1 MQGWTVGKAWGLQ
14 LEEKPGLEVW
24 DEHRVSGNTV
34 PIINVTIF
42 YVPEDLE
49 LGQFAFQL
57 QAYDLDNDPLT
68 YQIGG
73 TDAFYFSVDSKSGRV
88 TLRNSLDREVRA
100 EDGVRCPCLSES
112 LGVWGWKAEPVGHSL
127 EGKLSS
133 QRLGLTI
140 QGLSFTVVLTKSC
153 LMSPQLQARLTI
165 TARVSDGV
173 NNEVS
178 RKITIIVEDRNDN
191 APVFQYLP
199 YNAIV
204 AENTSV
210 HSIIYTVFANDS
222 DTGNASKVSYSIK
235 EVIPDNVNNLQL
247 FYILTNGNVMLNGS
261 LDYAKNAFYQIKI
274 LAQDGGGWLHNN
286 WTIQKSF
293 TYLSLTIKDVPN
305 LDPRFLNEPYSGSV
319 PENCDLG
326 TIVLTVTAMDQDTGV
341 NDKISYII
349 TNASVPFAIN
359 KTTGTIT
366 VSEPLDREQLPSEE
380 VLLEVT
386 AREEHPDIHGQVAQT
401 STLVTVLVTDVN
413 DNKPQFYNCSLSS
426 CNFSASA
433 QNHFTGNIIEHS
445 STRLP
450 VSNLNIV
457 AYDPD
462 KGINSNFEL
471 SLQGPNANAF
481 TVFPTTIVGAGE
493 VQILVQ
499 NSSLVDYEISHVM
512 VVQVIAND
520 TGNPTDCCSTATVT
534 IDLIDSNDHIPEFPQ
549 STYTLSVMENS
560 PDGTVISPNITAYDP
575 DSGVLGQITYQL
587 LPETIHNIFTVN
599 ATTGALLVHNGSLLD
614 RETRSIYYA
623 NLQAK
628 DGGNL
633 VGTTVLE
640 ITVLD
645 ANDMAPVV
653 IGSYFISVEEGQNVS
668 AQIQAIDNDEPDSPN
683 SKLGFMILPGLFS
696 DNFTINGDTGEM
708 HSKEPL
714 DREALEDE
722 RGQMVVTVMVYDH
735 GKPPLNTTVNV
746 TITVGDL
753 NDNIP
758 VFLNQSYEFSV
769 FEDSPGSFVGEVK
782 ATDADQ
788 TEINSRISFR
798 LERGNG
804 SSNFLIR
811 STRLGPGNY
820 SGQLSV
826 DPEMSLDYDTLQ
838 QKFFTLTVLA
848 ENTAA
853 DSTGDK
859 ANVSVIVHILDVND
873 ESPTILP
880 GSLQDVSVA
889 ENGTQQGLIH
899 TLSAFDPDTNH
910 SLVFEELAVACFKG
924 DSSAEDVCWEWF
936 VLAPNGSVLVNSS
949 DIDYEVCD
957 RVLLT
962 LRVEDLYTEKGNRYS
977 QNETLRI
984 IIIDVN
990 DNMPVFEAISET
1002 FVRGPGWG
1010 YSVLSMKA
1018 MGPKAAVGAWNPGAV
1033 WAWGLQQVWLLTS
1046 MTAPS
1051 ICLFLAVVVPEI
1063 SPVELQVATVK
1074 ATDADSGLGGTIT
1087 FSIISVVFVEDNGV
1101 SRPFEN
1107 LFGVS
1112 TTPDKGAYI
1121 GSIRVASNLDES
1133 LKGQYKVTVEAADG
1147 EEPVHRAQTVL
1158 SIFTVDQSY
1167 RVRLQFVTTVEE
1179 VQSNSENIKLAL
1191 TTVTKAAVYVVAIR
1205 SMEDTRDTRVDA
1217 KSVMEAYFVYSNGTA
1232 LDVNDV
1238 SILIQSDP
1246 VGLAEL
1252 VKLGLAV
1259 IGPGE
1264 VTKPTKEAE
1273 LIGIIAGLAAFL
1285 LIFILIMTLVLVLT
1299 TRSYKRKLSA
1309 MKALKVATTFNPA
1322 TAQQGAGIP
1331 GTNQYNAE
1339 GANPMLNQPLDPSHD
1354 LGFHEDSISVTSTNS
1369 LDENTVNAPADDNFE
1384 VEVKMQPTDPTD
1396 KEVLVAALNLKEPT
1410 KTAYL
1415 NTTFTTTDL

>member
-1 MQGWTVGKAWGLQ
+1 MI
-14 LEEKPGLEVW
+14 
-24 DEHRVSGNTV
+24 DEHVYCRRQRSGSVKMSEQRQHPQGHSHRHPGRMAWRSWLLLPFLLPTVSGNTV
-34 PIINVTIF
+34 PIINSSLF

-57 QAYDLDNDPLT
+57 EAYDLDHDPLT
-68 YQIGG
+68 YQIEG

-88 TLRNSLDREVRA
+88 TLRNSLDRE
-100 EDGVRCPCLSES
+100 
-112 LGVWGWKAEPVGHSL
+112 
-127 EGKLSS
+127 
-133 QRLGLTI
+133 
-140 QGLSFTVVLTKSC
+140 
-153 LMSPQLQARLTI
+153 LQARLTI
-165 TARVSDGV
+165 TAKVSDGV
-173 NNEVS
+173 NSEVS
-178 RKITIIVEDRNDN
+178 KKVTVIVEDRNDN
-191 APVFQYLP
+191 VPVFQHLP
-199 YNAIV
+199 YNADIP
-204 AENTSV
+204 ENTTV

-222 DTGNASKVSYSIK
+222 DTGNASKVSYRIQ

-247 FYILTNGNVMLNGS
+247 FYILSNGSLVLNGS
-261 LDYAKNAFYQIKI
+261 LDYAKNTFYQIKI
-274 LAQDGGGWLHNN
+274 LAQDGGGWLHNV
-286 WTIQKSF
+286 WTVQSSS
-293 TYLSLTIKDVPN
+293 TYLSLTITDVPN

-326 TIVLTVTAMDQDTGV
+326 TVVLTVTAMDQDTGV
-341 NDKISYII
+341 NDNISYII
-349 TNASVPFAIN
+349 TNASVPFVIN
-359 KTTGTIT
+359 NTTGAIT
-366 VSEPLDREQLPSEE
+366 VSEPLDREELPSEE
-380 VLLEVT
+380 VLLQVT
-386 AREEHPDIHGQVAQT
+386 AREEHPDIYGKRAQA
-401 STLVTVLVTDVN
+401 STLVTILVTDVN

-433 QNHFTGNIIEHS
+433 QNNFIGSIIEHS

-462 KGINSNFEL
+462 KGINSSFEL
-471 SLQGPNANAF
+471 SLQGLNANAF

-512 VVQVIAND
+512 VVQIIAND

-534 IDLIDSNDHIPEFPQ
+534 IELIDSNDHIPEFPQ
-549 STYTLSVMENS
+549 STYSLSVMENS

-587 LPETIHNIFTVN
+587 LPENIHNVFMVN
-599 ATTGALLVHNGSLLD
+599 ATSGALLVHNGRLLD

-623 NLQAK
+623 NLQAR
-628 DGGNL
+628 DGGGL

-645 ANDMAPVV
+645 ANDMAPIV
-653 IGSYFISVEEGQNVS
+653 IGSYFISAEEGQNVS
-668 AQIQAIDNDEPDSPN
+668 TQIQAIDNDMPDSPN

-696 DNFTINGDTGEM
+696 NNFTINRDTGEM
-708 HSKEPL
+708 HSTEPL

-722 RGQMVVTVMVYDH
+722 HGQMVVTVMVYDH
-735 GKPPLNTTVNV
+735 GEPPLNTTVNV

-769 FEDSPGSFVGEVK
+769 FEESPGSFVGEVN
-782 ATDADQ
+782 ATDADR

-798 LERGNG
+798 LERDSG

-826 DPEMSLDYDTLQ
+826 DPEIFLDYDTLD

-853 DSTGDK
+853 DNARDR
-859 ANVSVIVHILDVND
+859 ANVSVTVHILDVND
-873 ESPTILP
+873 EPPTIQP

-899 TLSAFDPDTNH
+899 TLNAFDPDTNN
-910 SLVFEELAVACFKG
+910 SLLFEELAVACFKG
-924 DSSAEDVCWEWF
+924 DSSAGDVCWDWF
-936 VLAPNGSVLVNSS
+936 LLAPNGSVLVNSS

-984 IIIDVN
+984 TITDVN
-990 DNMPVFEAISET
+990 DNAPVFEAISET
-1002 FVRGPGWG
+1002 F
-1010 YSVLSMKA
+1010 
-1018 MGPKAAVGAWNPGAV
+1018 
-1033 WAWGLQQVWLLTS
+1033 
-1046 MTAPS
+1046 
-1051 ICLFLAVVVPEI
+1051 VVVPEI

-1074 ATDADSGLGGTIT
+1074 ATDADTGLGGTIA
-1087 FSIISVVFVEDNGV
+1087 FSIVSVVLVEDSGS

-1133 LKGQYKVTVEAADG
+1133 LKGQYKVTVEAKDG

-1167 RVRLQFVTTVEE
+1167 RIRLQFLTTVEE

-1205 SMEDTRDTRVDA
+1205 GVEDTRDTDVDA

-1232 LDVNDV
+1232 LDVNDL
-1238 SILIQSDP
+1238 ITLIQSDP

-1264 VTKPTKEAE
+1264 VTKPTKEVE

-1299 TRSYKRKLSA
+1299 TRSYKRKLNA

-1339 GANPMLNQPLDPSHD
+1339 GANPMLNRPLDPSHD
-1354 LGFHEDSISVTSTNS
+1354 LGFHEDSISVTSMNS

-1384 VEVKMQPTDPTD
+1384 VEQVKMQPTDPMD
-1396 KEVLVAALNLKEPT
+1396 KEVLVAALNMKEPT
-1410 KTAYL
+1410 RAAYL

>member
-1 MQGWTVGKAWGLQ
+1 LLFSV
-14 LEEKPGLEVW
+14 
-24 DEHRVSGNTV
+24 VSGNTV
-34 PIINVTIF
+34 PIFNRTIF

-57 QAYDLDNDPLT
+57 EAHDLDNDPLT

-73 TDAFYFSVDSKSGRV
+73 TDAFYFSVGSISGKV
-88 TLRNSLDREVRA
+88 TLRNSLDRE
-100 EDGVRCPCLSES
+100 
-112 LGVWGWKAEPVGHSL
+112 
-127 EGKLSS
+127 
-133 QRLGLTI
+133 
-140 QGLSFTVVLTKSC
+140 
-153 LMSPQLQARLTI
+153 LQARLTI
-165 TARVSDGV
+165 TARVSDGI

-178 RKITIIVEDRNDN
+178 QKMTIIVEDRNDN
-191 APVFQYLP
+191 APVFQHLP
-199 YNAIV
+199 YNAIIP
-204 AENTSV
+204 ENASL
-210 HSIIYTVFANDS
+210 HSIIYAVFANDS
-222 DTGNASKVSYSIK
+222 DTGNASKVSYSIE
-235 EVIPDNVNNLQL
+235 EVTPDNVKNLQL
-247 FYILTNGNVMLNGS
+247 FYILPNGSVVLNGS
-261 LDYAKNAFYQIKI
+261 LDYAKNTFYQIKI
-274 LAQDGGGWLHNN
+274 LAQDGGGWLHNH
-286 WTIQKSF
+286 WTVQKSF
-293 TYLSLTIKDVPN
+293 TYLSLTIEDVPN

-326 TIVLTVTAMDQDTGV
+326 TTVLTVTAMDQDTGV
-341 NDKISYII
+341 NDEIFYSI

-359 KTTGTIT
+359 ATTGTIT

-386 AREEHPDIHGQVAQT
+386 AHEKNLDIHGKVAQT

-413 DNKPQFYNCSLSS
+413 DNKPQFYNCSLSN

-433 QNHFTGNIIEHS
+433 QNNFRGNIIEHS
-445 STRLP
+445 SSRLP
-450 VSNLNIV
+450 VSNLNII
-457 AYDPD
+457 AHDPD
-462 KGINSNFEL
+462 KGINSSFEL
-471 SLQGPNANAF
+471 SLQGPNAAAF
-481 TVFPTTIVGAGE
+481 TVFPTTIVGTGE

-512 VVQVIAND
+512 VVQIIAND
-520 TGNPTDCCSTATVT
+520 TRNPTDCCSMATVT

-549 STYTLSVMENS
+549 STYNLSVMENS
-560 PDGTVISPNITAYDP
+560 PDGTIISPNITAYDP

-587 LPETIHNIFTVN
+587 LPESIRKIFTVN
-599 ATTGALLVHNGSLLD
+599 ATTGALLVHDGSLLD

-645 ANDMAPVV
+645 ANDMAPVIV
-653 IGSYFISVEEGQNVS
+653 GSYFISVEEGQNIS
-668 AQIQAIDNDEPDSPN
+668 TQIQAIDNDEPGSLN
-683 SKLGFMILPGLFS
+683 SKLGFKILPGLFS
-696 DNFTINGDTGEM
+696 NNFTINADTGEM
-708 HSKEPL
+708 HSNEPL

-722 RGQMVVTVMVYDH
+722 SGQMVVTVMVYDH
-735 GKPPLNTTVNV
+735 GEPPLNTTVNV

-769 FEDSPGSFVGEVK
+769 FEVSSGRNLLVGEVK
-782 ATDADQ
+782 ATDADR

-798 LERGNG
+798 LERGYG

-811 STRLGPGNY
+811 SSRLRPGYY

-826 DPEMSLDYDTLQ
+826 DPDVSLDYDTLE
-838 QKFFTLTVLA
+838 QKFFNLTVLA

-853 DSTGDK
+853 DNPGDK

-873 ESPTILP
+873 EPPTILP
-880 GSLQDVSVA
+880 GSLQDVLVA

-899 TLSAFDPDTNH
+899 TLNAFDPDTNH
-910 SLVFEELAVACFKG
+910 SLVFEELAVTCFKG
-924 DSSAEDVCWEWF
+924 DSSAKDVCWDWF

-977 QNETLRI
+977 HNETLRI

-990 DNMPVFEAISET
+990 DNTPVFEAISET
-1002 FVRGPGWG
+1002 FV
-1010 YSVLSMKA
+1010 L
-1018 MGPKAAVGAWNPGAV
+1018 
-1033 WAWGLQQVWLLTS
+1033 
-1046 MTAPS
+1046 
-1051 ICLFLAVVVPEI
+1051 VPEI
-1063 SPVELQVATVK
+1063 APVGLQVATVK
-1074 ATDADSGLGGTIT
+1074 ATDADSGPGGTIT
-1087 FSIISVVFVEDNGV
+1087 FSIISVVLVEDNGV
-1101 SRPFEN
+1101 SWPFEN

-1112 TTPDKGAYI
+1112 TTLNKGTYI
-1121 GSIRVASNLDES
+1121 GNIKVASNLDES
-1133 LKGQYKVTVEAADG
+1133 LKGQYKVTVEARDG

-1158 SIFTVDQSY
+1158 NIFTVDQSY
-1167 RVRLQFVTTVEE
+1167 RVRLQFLSPVEE
-1179 VQSNSENIKLAL
+1179 VQSNSEHIQLVL
-1191 TTVTKAAVYVVAIR
+1191 TTVTKAAVHVVAIR
-1205 SMEDTRDTRVDA
+1205 RIEDTRDTHMDA

-1232 LDVNDV
+1232 LDVNDL
-1238 SILIQSDP
+1238 STLILSDP
-1246 VGLAEL
+1246 LGLAEL

-1264 VTKPTKEAE
+1264 VVKPTKEVE

-1309 MKALKVATTFNPA
+1309 MKALKVAKTFNPA

-1339 GANPMLNQPLDPSHD
+1339 GANPMLNRPLDPSHD
-1354 LGFHEDSISVTSTNS
+1354 LGFHEDSISVTSMNS

-1384 VEVKMQPTDPTD
+1384 VEQVKMQPTDPTD
-1396 KEVLVAALNLKEPT
+1396 KEALVAALNLKEPT
-1410 KTAYL
+1410 KIAYI

>member
-1 MQGWTVGKAWGLQ
+1 MI
-14 LEEKPGLEVW
+14 
-24 DEHRVSGNTV
+24 DEHAYCRRQRSGGVKMREQRQHPQGHSHRHPGRMAWCSWVLLPFLLATVSGNTV
-34 PIINVTIF
+34 PIINSTLF

-57 QAYDLDNDPLT
+57 EAYDLDNDPLN
-68 YQIGG
+68 YQIEGK
-73 TDAFYFSVDSKSGRV
+73 DAFYFFVDSKSGRV
-88 TLRNSLDREVRA
+88 TLRNSLDREV
-100 EDGVRCPCLSES
+100 
-112 LGVWGWKAEPVGHSL
+112 
-127 EGKLSS
+127 
-133 QRLGLTI
+133 
-140 QGLSFTVVLTKSC
+140 
-153 LMSPQLQARLTI
+153 QAKLTI
-165 TARVSDGV
+165 TVRVSDGV
-173 NNEVS
+173 NSEVS
-178 RKITIIVEDRNDN
+178 KKVTIIVEDRNDN
-191 APVFQYLP
+191 VPVFQHLP
-199 YNAIV
+199 YEASIP
-204 AENTSV
+204 ENTTV

-222 DTGNASKVSYSIK
+222 DTGNASKVSYRIQ
-235 EVIPDNVNNLQL
+235 EVIPDNMNNLQL
-247 FYILTNGNVMLNGS
+247 FYILNNGSLVLNGS
-261 LDYAKNAFYQIKI
+261 LDYAKNTFYQIKI
-274 LAQDGGGWLHNN
+274 LAQDGGGWLHNA
-286 WTIQKSF
+286 WIIQNSS
-293 TYLSLTIKDVPN
+293 TYLSLTITDVPN

-341 NDKISYII
+341 NDNIFYII
-349 TNASVPFAIN
+349 TNASAPFAIN
-359 KTTGTIT
+359 NTTGAIT
-366 VSEPLDREQLPSEE
+366 VSEPLDREQLPSDE

-386 AREEHPDIHGQVAQT
+386 AREEHPDIYGKEAQA
-401 STLVTVLVTDVN
+401 STWVTILVTDVN
-413 DNKPQFYNCSLSS
+413 DNKPQFYSCSLSS

-433 QNHFTGNIIEHS
+433 QNNFTGSIIEHS

-462 KGINSNFEL
+462 KGINSSFEL

-512 VVQVIAND
+512 VVQIIAND

-549 STYTLSVMENS
+549 STYSLSVMENS

-587 LPETIHNIFTVN
+587 LPENIRNVFTVN

-623 NLQAK
+623 NLQAR
-628 DGGNL
+628 DGGGL

-645 ANDMAPVV
+645 ANDMAPIV

-668 AQIQAIDNDEPDSPN
+668 TQIQAIDNDMPDSPN
-683 SKLGFMILPGLFS
+683 SKLGFMILPGPFS
-696 DNFTINGDTGEM
+696 NNFTINRDTGEM
-708 HSKEPL
+708 HSTEPL
-714 DREALEDE
+714 DCEALEDE
-722 RGQMVVTVMVYDH
+722 HGQMVVTVMVYDH
-735 GKPPLNTTVNV
+735 GEPPLNTTVNV

-769 FEDSPGSFVGEVK
+769 FEDSPGRSCMARFAGPAVAPSQCPLPTQRLSPPAGSFVGEVK
-782 ATDADQ
+782 ATDADR

-798 LERGNG
+798 LERDIG

-826 DPEMSLDYDTLQ
+826 DPEIHLDYDTLQ
-838 QKFFTLTVLA
+838 QKFFILTVLA

-853 DSTGDK
+853 DNTGDK
-859 ANVSVIVHILDVND
+859 ANVSVTVHILDVND
-873 ESPTILP
+873 VSPTILP
-880 GSLQDVSVA
+880 SSLQDVSVA

-899 TLSAFDPDTNH
+899 TLKAFDPDTNH
-910 SLVFEELAVACFKG
+910 SLLFEELAVACFKG
-924 DSSAEDVCWEWF
+924 DSSAGDVCWDWF
-936 VLAPNGSVLVNSS
+936 LLAPNGSVLVNSS

-984 IIIDVN
+984 IITDVN
-990 DNMPVFEAISET
+990 DNVPVFEAISET
-1002 FVRGPGWG
+1002 F
-1010 YSVLSMKA
+1010 
-1018 MGPKAAVGAWNPGAV
+1018 
-1033 WAWGLQQVWLLTS
+1033 
-1046 MTAPS
+1046 
-1051 ICLFLAVVVPEI
+1051 VVVPEI

-1074 ATDADSGLGGTIT
+1074 ATDADTGLGGTIT
-1087 FSIISVVFVEDNGV
+1087 FSIVSVVFVEDNGG

-1112 TTPDKGAYI
+1112 TIPDKGAYV

-1133 LKGQYKVTVEAADG
+1133 LKGQYKVTVEAKDG

-1167 RVRLQFVTTVEE
+1167 RVRLQFLTTVEE

-1205 SMEDTRDTRVDA
+1205 GMEDTRDTHVDA

-1232 LDVNDV
+1232 LDVNDL
-1238 SILIQSDP
+1238 ITLIQSDP

-1264 VTKPTKEAE
+1264 VAKPTREVE

-1285 LIFILIMTLVLVLT
+1285 FIFILIMTLVLVLT
-1299 TRSYKRKLSA
+1299 TRSYKRKLNA

-1339 GANPMLNQPLDPSHD
+1339 GANPMLNRPLDPSHD
-1354 LGFHEDSISVTSTNS
+1354 LGFHEDSISVTSMNS

-1384 VEVKMQPTDPTD
+1384 VEQVKMQPTDPTD
-1396 KEVLVAALNLKEPT
+1396 KEVLVAALNMKEPT
-1410 KTAYL
+1410 RTAYL

>member
-1 MQGWTVGKAWGLQ
+1 MI
-14 LEEKPGLEVW
+14 
-24 DEHRVSGNTV
+24 DEHVYCRRQRSGSVKMTEQREHPQGHSHRHPGRMAWRSWVLLPFLRTVSGNTV
-34 PIINVTIF
+34 PIINSSLF

-57 QAYDLDNDPLT
+57 EAYDLDNDPLT
-68 YQIGG
+68 YQIEG
-73 TDAFYFSVDSKSGRV
+73 TDAFYFFCGLQSGRV
-88 TLRNSLDREVRA
+88 TLRNSLDRE
-100 EDGVRCPCLSES
+100 
-112 LGVWGWKAEPVGHSL
+112 
-127 EGKLSS
+127 
-133 QRLGLTI
+133 
-140 QGLSFTVVLTKSC
+140 
-153 LMSPQLQARLTI
+153 LQARLTI

-173 NNEVS
+173 NSEVS
-178 RKITIIVEDRNDN
+178 KKVTIIVEDRNDN
-191 APVFQYLP
+191 VPVFQHLP
-199 YNAIV
+199 YDADV
-204 AENTSV
+204 PMNTTV

-222 DTGNASKVSYSIK
+222 DTGNASKVSYRIQ
-235 EVIPDNVNNLQL
+235 EVIPDNMNNLQL
-247 FYILTNGNVMLNGS
+247 FYILSNGSLVLNGS
-261 LDYAKNAFYQIKI
+261 LDYAKNTFLPDQD
-274 LAQDGGGWLHNN
+274 LAQDGGWVWLHNV
-286 WTIQKSF
+286 WTIQNS
-293 TYLSLTIKDVPN
+293 SPPVPTITDVPN
-305 LDPRFLNEPYSGSV
+305 LDPRSPQAYSGSV
-319 PENCDLG
+319 PG
-326 TIVLTVTAMDQDTGV
+326 TVTWATVVLTVTAMDQDTGV
-341 NDKISYII
+341 NDNISYII

-359 KTTGTIT
+359 NATGAIT
-366 VSEPLDREQLPSEE
+366 VSEPLDREQLPSDE
-380 VLLEVT
+380 VLLQVT
-386 AREEHPDIHGQVAQT
+386 AREEAPRLSTAKRAQA
-401 STLVTVLVTDVN
+401 STLVTILVTDVN
-413 DNKPQFYNCSLSS
+413 DNKPRFYNCSLSS
-426 CNFSASA
+426 CDFSASA
-433 QNHFTGNIIEHS
+433 RNNFTGSIIEHS

-450 VSNLNIV
+450 VSNLSIV

-462 KGINSNFEL
+462 KGINSSFEL

-481 TVFPTTIVGAGE
+481 TVSPTTIVGAGE

-512 VVQVIAND
+512 VVQIIAND

-549 STYTLSVMENS
+549 STYSLSVMENS

-587 LPETIHNIFTVN
+587 LPENIHNVFTVN
-599 ATTGALLVHNGSLLD
+599 ATTGALLVHDGRLLD

-623 NLQAK
+623 NLQAR
-628 DGGNL
+628 DGGGL

-668 AQIQAIDNDEPDSPN
+668 TQIQAIDNDMPDSPN
-683 SKLGFMILPGLFS
+683 SKLGFLILPGLFS
-696 DNFTINGDTGEM
+696 NNFTINGDTGEM
-708 HSKEPL
+708 HSTEPL
-714 DREALEDE
+714 DCEALEDE
-722 RGQMVVTVMVYDH
+722 HGQMVVTVMVYDH
-735 GKPPLNTTVNV
+735 GEPPLNTTVNV

-753 NDNIP
+753 NDNIL
-758 VFLNQSYEFSV
+758 FLNQSYEFSV
-769 FEDSPGSFVGEVK
+769 FEESPGSFVGEVN
-782 ATDADQ
+782 ATDADR

-798 LERGNG
+798 LQRDTG

-826 DPEMSLDYDTLQ
+826 DPEMFLDYDTLQ

-853 DSTGDK
+853 DNAGDK
-859 ANVSVIVHILDVND
+859 ANVSVTVHILDVND
-873 ESPTILP
+873 EPPTILP

-899 TLSAFDPDTNH
+899 TLNAFDRDTNH
-910 SLVFEELAVACFKG
+910 SLLFEELAVACFKG
-924 DSSAEDVCWEWF
+924 DISAEDVCWDWF

-990 DNMPVFEAISET
+990 DNAPVFEAISET
-1002 FVRGPGWG
+1002 FV
-1010 YSVLSMKA
+1010 
-1018 MGPKAAVGAWNPGAV
+1018 
-1033 WAWGLQQVWLLTS
+1033 
-1046 MTAPS
+1046 
-1051 ICLFLAVVVPEI
+1051 VVPET

-1074 ATDADSGLGGTIT
+1074 ATDADTGLRGTIT
-1087 FSIISVVFVEDNGV
+1087 FSIVSVVLVEDNGG

-1107 LFGVS
+1107 RFGVS

-1133 LKGQYKVTVEAADG
+1133 LKGQYKVTVEAEDG

-1167 RVRLQFVTTVEE
+1167 RIRLQFLTTVEE

-1191 TTVTKAAVYVVAIR
+1191 TTVTKAAVYVAGIR
-1205 SMEDTRDTRVDA
+1205 GVEDTRDTHADA
-1217 KSVMEAYFVYSNGTA
+1217 KAVMEAYFVYSNGTA
-1232 LDVNDV
+1232 LDVNDLTT
-1238 SILIQSDP
+1238 LIQSDP
-1246 VGLAEL
+1246 VGLAT
-1252 VKLGLAV
+1252 VDLGLAV

-1264 VTKPTKEAE
+1264 VTKPTKEVE

-1299 TRSYKRKLSA
+1299 TRSYKRKLNA

-1339 GANPMLNQPLDPSHD
+1339 GANPMLNRPLDPSHD
-1354 LGFHEDSISVTSTNS
+1354 LGFHEDSISVTSMNS

-1384 VEVKMQPTDPTD
+1384 IEQVKMQPTDPTD
-1396 KEVLVAALNLKEPT
+1396 KEALVAALDMKEPT
-1410 KTAYL
+1410 RTAYL
-1415 NTTFTTTDL
+1415 NSTFTTTDL

>member
-1 MQGWTVGKAWGLQ
+1 MAWHSLV
-14 LEEKPGLEVW
+14 LLPFLLAA
-24 DEHRVSGNTV
+24 VSGNTV
-34 PIINVTIF
+34 PIFNMTIF

-57 QAYDLDNDPLT
+57 VAYDLDNDPLT
-68 YQIGG
+68 YQITGI
-73 TDAFYFSVDSKSGRV
+73 DAFYFSANSKSGRV
-88 TLRNSLDREVRA
+88 TLRNSLDRE
-100 EDGVRCPCLSES
+100 L
-112 LGVWGWKAEPVGHSL
+112 KA
-127 EGKLSS
+127 K
-133 QRLGLTI
+133 
-140 QGLSFTVVLTKSC
+140 
-153 LMSPQLQARLTI
+153 LTI
-165 TARVSDGV
+165 TAGVSDGV

-178 RKITIIVEDRNDN
+178 QKVTIIVEDRNDN
-191 APVFQYLP
+191 APVFQHLP
-199 YNAIV
+199 YNAVIP
-204 AENTSV
+204 ENESL

-222 DTGNASKVSYSIK
+222 DTGNASKVSYGIE
-235 EVIPDNVNNLQL
+235 EVIPDNMKNLQL
-247 FYILTNGNVMLNGS
+247 FYILPNGSVVLNGS
-261 LDYAKNAFYQIKI
+261 LDYAKNTFYQIKI
-274 LAQDGGGWLHNN
+274 LAQ
-286 WTIQKSF
+286 
-293 TYLSLTIKDVPN
+293 V
-305 LDPRFLNEPYSGSV
+305 
-319 PENCDLG
+319 G
-326 TIVLTVTAMDQDTGV
+326 TVRAGVQGCQGTTVLTVTAMDQDTGV
-341 NDKISYII
+341 NDEIFYII
-349 TNASVPFAIN
+349 TNASVPFVIN
-359 KTTGTIT
+359 NITGTIT
-366 VSEPLDREQLPSEE
+366 VSKPLDREQLPSEE

-386 AREEHPDIHGQVAQT
+386 AREKHLDIHGKVAQT

-433 QNHFTGNIIEHS
+433 QNNFTGSIVEHS
-445 STRLP
+445 SSRLP
-450 VSNLNIV
+450 VSNLSIV
-457 AYDPD
+457 AHDPD
-462 KGINSNFEL
+462 KAGVCPWCWVVVPVSVLAAPLTLALVPLRQGINSSFEL
-471 SLQGPNANAF
+471 SLQGPNADAF
-481 TVFPTTIVGAGE
+481 TVFPRTIAGTGE

-499 NSSLVDYEISHVM
+499 NSTLVDYEISHVM
-512 VVQVIAND
+512 VVQIIAND

-549 STYTLSVMENS
+549 STYNLSVMENS

-587 LPETIHNIFTVN
+587 LPETIREIFMVN
-599 ATTGALLVHNGSLLD
+599 ATTGALLVYNGSLLD

-645 ANDMAPVV
+645 ANDMAPVI

-668 AQIQAIDNDEPDSPN
+668 TRIQAIDNDEPDSLN
-683 SKLGFMILPGLFS
+683 SKLGFKILPGPFS
-696 DNFTINGDTGEM
+696 NNFTINADTGEM
-708 HSKEPL
+708 HSTEPL

-722 RGQMVVTVMVYDH
+722 SGQMVVTVMVYDH
-735 GKPPLNTTVNV
+735 GEPPLNTTVNV

-758 VFLNQSYEFSV
+758 VFLNKSYEFSV
-769 FEDSPGSFVGEVK
+769 FEDSPGSLVGEVN
-782 ATDADQ
+782 ATDADR

-798 LERGNG
+798 LERGSG

-826 DPEMSLDYDTLQ
+826 DPDMSLDYDTLQ

-853 DSTGDK
+853 DNAGDK
-859 ANVSVIVHILDVND
+859 ASVPVTVHILDVND

-880 GSLQDVSVA
+880 GSLRDVSVA
-889 ENGTQQGLIH
+889 ENGTQRGVIR
-899 TLSAFDPDTNH
+899 TLDAFDPDTNH
-910 SLVFEELAVACFKG
+910 SLVFEQLAVACFKG
-924 DSSAEDVCWEWF
+924 DSGAEDVCRHWI
-936 VLAPNGSVLVNSS
+936 VLEPNGEVRVNSL

-962 LRVEDLYTEKGNRYS
+962 LRVEDLYTEKGNCYS
-977 QNETLRI
+977 QNGTAPTARCFHRHWARQVLGPASPTSCKKLWAAGRELGGLAQREGAPTYFDLSFLGGQSSPRKQRMVLQGFSVGDQSSAFGTFAETLRI
-984 IIIDVN
+984 IIVDVN

-1002 FVRGPGWG
+1002 FV
-1010 YSVLSMKA
+1010 
-1018 MGPKAAVGAWNPGAV
+1018 
-1033 WAWGLQQVWLLTS
+1033 
-1046 MTAPS
+1046 
-1051 ICLFLAVVVPEI
+1051 VVPEV
-1063 SPVELQVATVK
+1063 SPVDLQVATVK

-1087 FSIISVVFVEDNGV
+1087 FSIISVVFVEENGV
-1101 SRPFEN
+1101 IRPFGN
-1107 LFGVS
+1107 LFRVS
-1112 TTPDKGAYI
+1112 TTLNKGTYI
-1121 GSIRVASNLDES
+1121 GSIQVASNLDES
-1133 LKGQYKVTVEAADG
+1133 LKGQYQVTVEARDG
-1147 EEPVHRAQTVL
+1147 EEPVHRVQTVL
-1158 SIFTVDQSY
+1158 NIFTVDQSY
-1167 RVRLQFVTTVEE
+1167 RIRLQFLSTVEE
-1179 VQSNSENIKLAL
+1179 VQSNSENINCKGAL
-1191 TTVTKAAVYVVAIR
+1191 TTVTKAAVYVVGIR
-1205 SMEDTRDTRVDA
+1205 STEDTRDTHVDA

-1232 LDVNDV
+1232 LDVNDL
-1238 SILIQSDP
+1238 STLIQSNP

-1252 VKLGLAV
+1252 VNLGLAV

-1264 VTKPTKEAE
+1264 VTKPTKEIE

-1299 TRSYKRKLSA
+1299 TRSYKRKLNA

-1339 GANPMLNQPLDPSHD
+1339 GANPMLNHPLDPSHD
-1354 LGFHEDSISVTSTNS
+1354 LGFHEDSISVTSMNS
-1369 LDENTVNAPADDNFE
+1369 LDENTVNAPADDNFK
-1384 VEVKMQPTDPTD
+1384 VEQVKMQPTDPTD

>member
-1 MQGWTVGKAWGLQ
+1 LLFPV
-14 LEEKPGLEVW
+14 
-24 DEHRVSGNTV
+24 VSGNTV
-34 PIINVTIF
+34 PIFNMTIF

-49 LGQFAFQL
+49 LGQLAFQL
-57 QAYDLDNDPLT
+57 EAYDLDNDPLT
-68 YQIGG
+68 YQIGER
-73 TDAFYFSVDSKSGRV
+73 DAFYFSVDSESGNV
-88 TLRNSLDREVRA
+88 TLKNSLDRE
-100 EDGVRCPCLSES
+100 
-112 LGVWGWKAEPVGHSL
+112 
-127 EGKLSS
+127 
-133 QRLGLTI
+133 
-140 QGLSFTVVLTKSC
+140 
-153 LMSPQLQARLTI
+153 LQARLTI

-178 RKITIIVEDRNDN
+178 QKMIIIVEDRNDN
-191 APVFQYLP
+191 APVFQFLP
-199 YNAIV
+199 YNALIP
-204 AENTSV
+204 ENMAL

-222 DTGNASKVSYSIK
+222 DTGNASKVSYGIE
-235 EVIPDNVNNLQL
+235 EVIPDNTKNHQL
-247 FYILTNGNVMLNGS
+247 FYILPNGSVVLNGS
-261 LDYAKNAFYQIKI
+261 LDYAMSTFYQIKI
-274 LAQDGGGWLHNN
+274 LAKDSGGLLHNS
-286 WTIQKSF
+286 WIVQQSF
-293 TYLSLTIKDVPN
+293 NYLSLTIEDVPN
-305 LDPRFLNEPYSGSV
+305 LEPRFLNGPYSGSV

-326 TIVLTVTAMDQDTGV
+326 TTVLTVTAMDRDTGV
-341 NDKISYII
+341 NDEIFYNI
-349 TNASVPFAIN
+349 TNASVPFVIN
-359 KTTGTIT
+359 VTTGTVT

-386 AREEHPDIHGQVAQT
+386 AREKHLDIHGKVAQT

-433 QNHFTGNIIEHS
+433 QNNFTGNIIEHS
-445 STRLP
+445 SSRLP
-450 VSNLNIV
+450 VSNLNII
-457 AYDPD
+457 AHDPD
-462 KGINSNFEL
+462 KGINSSFEL
-471 SLQGPNANAF
+471 SLQGPNAAAF
-481 TVFPTTIVGAGE
+481 SVFPTTIVGSGE

-512 VVQVIAND
+512 VVQIIAND
-520 TGNPTDCCSTATVT
+520 TGNPTNCCSMATVT
-534 IDLIDSNDHIPEFPQ
+534 IDLIDTNDHIPEFPQ
-549 STYTLSVMENS
+549 STYNLNVTENS
-560 PDGTVISPNITAYDP
+560 PDGTIISPNITAYDP

-587 LPETIHNIFTVN
+587 LPESIREIFTVN

-645 ANDMAPVV
+645 ANDMAPVI

-668 AQIQAIDNDEPDSPN
+668 AQIQAIDNDEPGSLN
-683 SKLGFMILPGLFS
+683 SKLGFKILPGLFS
-696 DNFTINGDTGEM
+696 HNFTINADTGEM
-708 HSKEPL
+708 HSTEPL

-722 RGQMVVTVMVYDH
+722 HGQMVVEVMVYDH
-735 GKPPLNTTVNV
+735 GEPPLNTTVNV

-769 FEDSPGSFVGEVK
+769 FEGSPGSFVGEVE
-782 ATDADQ
+782 ATDADR

-798 LERGNG
+798 LERGSG

-811 STRLGPGNY
+811 SSRLGPGNY

-826 DPEMSLDYDTLQ
+826 DPDMSLDYDTLQ
-838 QKFFTLTVLA
+838 QKFFTLAVLA

-853 DSTGDK
+853 DNAGDK
-859 ANVSVIVHILDVND
+859 ANVSVMVHILDVND

-880 GSLQDVSVA
+880 DSLQDVSVV

-924 DSSAEDVCWEWF
+924 DSSAEDVCWDWF

-962 LRVEDLYTEKGNRYS
+962 LRAEDLYTEKGDRYS
-977 QNETLRI
+977 RNETLRI

-990 DNMPVFEAISET
+990 DNTPVFEAISQT
-1002 FVRGPGWG
+1002 F
-1010 YSVLSMKA
+1010 
-1018 MGPKAAVGAWNPGAV
+1018 
-1033 WAWGLQQVWLLTS
+1033 
-1046 MTAPS
+1046 
-1051 ICLFLAVVVPEI
+1051 VVVPEI
-1063 SPVELQVATVK
+1063 SSLDLEVATVK

-1087 FSIISVVFVEDNGV
+1087 FSIISVVLVEDNGL

-1107 LFGVS
+1107 LFKVVQ
-1112 TTPDKGAYI
+1112 TPSKSPYI

-1133 LKGQYKVTVEAADG
+1133 LKGQYRVTVEARDG

-1158 SIFTVDQSY
+1158 NIFTVDQSY
-1167 RVRLQFVTTVEE
+1167 RVRLQFVSTVEE
-1179 VQSNSENIKLAL
+1179 VQSNSENIKLSL

-1205 SMEDTRDTRVDA
+1205 SMEDTRDTQANA

-1232 LDVNDV
+1232 LDVNDL

-1264 VTKPTKEAE
+1264 VTKPTKEVE

-1285 LIFILIMTLVLVLT
+1285 LIFILVMTLALVLT

-1339 GANPMLNQPLDPSHD
+1339 GANPMLNRPLDPSHD
-1354 LGFHEDSISVTSTNS
+1354 LGFHEDSISVTSMNS
-1369 LDENTVNAPADDNFE
+1369 LDENTVNAPADDSFE
-1384 VEVKMQPTDPTD
+1384 VEQVKMRPTDPTD

>member
-1 MQGWTVGKAWGLQ
+1 RMAWRSLV
-14 LEEKPGLEVW
+14 LLPFLLAT
-24 DEHRVSGNTV
+24 VSGNTV
-34 PIINVTIF
+34 PIINTTIF

-73 TDAFYFSVDSKSGRV
+73 TDAFYFSVNSTTGRV
-88 TLRNSLDREVRA
+88 TLRNYLDRE
-100 EDGVRCPCLSES
+100 
-112 LGVWGWKAEPVGHSL
+112 
-127 EGKLSS
+127 
-133 QRLGLTI
+133 
-140 QGLSFTVVLTKSC
+140 
-153 LMSPQLQARLTI
+153 LQARLTI

-178 RKITIIVEDRNDN
+178 QKITIIVEDRNDN
-191 APVFQYLP
+191 APVFQHLP
-199 YNAIV
+199 YNASIP
-204 AENTSV
+204 ENTTL

-222 DTGNASKVSYSIK
+222 DTGNASRVSYSIQ
-235 EVIPDNVNNLQL
+235 EVIPDNMKNLQL
-247 FYILTNGNVMLNGS
+247 FYILPNGSVVLNGS
-261 LDYAKNAFYQIKI
+261 LDYAKNTFYQIKI
-274 LAQDGGGWLHNN
+274 LAQDGGGWLHNI
-286 WTIQKSF
+286 WTVQSSS
-293 TYLSLTIKDVPN
+293 TYLPLTIEDVPN

-326 TIVLTVTAMDQDTGV
+326 TTVLTVTAMDQDTGV
-341 NDKISYII
+341 NDEIFYII
-349 TNASVPFAIN
+349 TNTSVPFVIN
-359 KTTGTIT
+359 ATTGIIT

-386 AREEHPDIHGQVAQT
+386 AREEHLDIHGKVAQT

-426 CNFSASA
+426 CNFSTSA
-433 QNHFTGNIIEHS
+433 QNNFRGSIIEHS
-445 STRLP
+445 SSRLP
-450 VSNLNIV
+450 VSNLDIV
-457 AYDPD
+457 AHDPD
-462 KGINSNFEL
+462 KGINSSFEL
-471 SLQGPNANAF
+471 SLQGPNAAAF
-481 TVFPTTIVGAGE
+481 TVFPTTIVGTGE

-512 VVQVIAND
+512 MVQIIAND

-534 IDLIDSNDHIPEFPQ
+534 IDLIDTNDHTPEFPQ
-549 STYTLSVMENS
+549 STYNLTVMENS
-560 PDGTVISPNITAYDP
+560 PDGTIISPNITAYDP

-587 LPETIHNIFTVN
+587 LPDSIRNTFMVN
-599 ATTGALLVHNGSLLD
+599 ATTGALLVYNGSLLD

-645 ANDMAPVV
+645 ANDMAPVI

-668 AQIQAIDNDEPDSPN
+668 TQIQAIDNDEPGSLN
-683 SKLGFMILPGLFS
+683 SKLGFKILPGLFS
-696 DNFTINGDTGEM
+696 NNFTIDADTGEM

-735 GKPPLNTTVNV
+735 GEPPLNATVNV

-782 ATDADQ
+782 ATDADR

-798 LERGNG
+798 LERGSG

-811 STRLGPGNY
+811 SSRLGPGNY
-820 SGQLSV
+820 SGQLFV
-826 DPEMSLDYDTLQ
+826 DPDMSLDYDALQ
-838 QKFFTLTVLA
+838 QKFFILTVLA

-853 DSTGDK
+853 DNTGDT
-859 ANVSVIVHILDVND
+859 ANVSVTVHILDVND

-880 GSLQDVSVA
+880 VSLQDVSVA
-889 ENGTQQGLIH
+889 ENGMQQGLIH
-899 TLSAFDPDTNH
+899 TLNAFDPDTNH

-924 DSSAEDVCWEWF
+924 DSSAEDVCWDWF

-984 IIIDVN
+984 IITDVN
-990 DNMPVFEAISET
+990 DNAPVFQAVSEI
-1002 FVRGPGWG
+1002 F
-1010 YSVLSMKA
+1010 
-1018 MGPKAAVGAWNPGAV
+1018 
-1033 WAWGLQQVWLLTS
+1033 
-1046 MTAPS
+1046 
-1051 ICLFLAVVVPEI
+1051 VVVPEVA
-1063 SPVELQVATVK
+1063 PVDLQVATVK
-1074 ATDADSGLGGTIT
+1074 ATDADSGQAGTIT
-1087 FSIISVVFVEDNGV
+1087 FSIVSVVLVEDNGV

-1107 LFGVS
+1107 LFRVL
-1112 TTPDKGAYI
+1112 TTLDKGTYI
-1121 GSIRVASNLDES
+1121 GSIQVASNLDES
-1133 LKGQYKVTVEAADG
+1133 LKGQYKVTVEARDG
-1147 EEPVHRAQTVL
+1147 EEPVQRAQTVL
-1158 SIFTVDQSY
+1158 NIFTVDQSY
-1167 RVRLQFVTTVEE
+1167 RIRLQFVSTVEE
-1179 VQSNSENIKLAL
+1179 VQSNSESIELAL
-1191 TTVTKAAVYVVAIR
+1191 TTVTKAAVYVVGIR
-1205 SMEDTRDTRVDA
+1205 RIEDTRDTKVNA

-1232 LDVNDV
+1232 LDVNEL

-1264 VTKPTKEAE
+1264 VTKPTREME
-1273 LIGIIAGLAAFL
+1273 LIGVIAGLAAFL

-1322 TAQQGAGIP
+1322 TVQQGAGIP

-1339 GANPMLNQPLDPSHD
+1339 GANPMLNHPLDPSHD
-1354 LGFHEDSISVTSTNS
+1354 LGFHEDSISVTSMNS

-1384 VEVKMQPTDPTD
+1384 VKQVKMQPTDPTD

-1415 NTTFTTTDL
+1415 NTTFSTTDL

>member
-1 MQGWTVGKAWGLQ
+1 MI
-14 LEEKPGLEVW
+14 
-24 DEHRVSGNTV
+24 DEHAYCRRQRSGGVKMREQRQHPQGHSHRHPGRMAWCSWVLLPFLLATVSGNTV
-34 PIINVTIF
+34 PIINSTLF

-57 QAYDLDNDPLT
+57 EAYDLDNDPLN
-68 YQIGG
+68 YQIEG
-73 TDAFYFSVDSKSGRV
+73 TDALYFFVDSKSGRV
-88 TLRNSLDREVRA
+88 TLRNSLDREV
-100 EDGVRCPCLSES
+100 
-112 LGVWGWKAEPVGHSL
+112 
-127 EGKLSS
+127 
-133 QRLGLTI
+133 
-140 QGLSFTVVLTKSC
+140 
-153 LMSPQLQARLTI
+153 QAKLTI
-165 TARVSDGV
+165 TVRVSDGV
-173 NNEVS
+173 NSEVS
-178 RKITIIVEDRNDN
+178 KKVTIIVEDRNDN
-191 APVFQYLP
+191 VPVFQHLP
-199 YNAIV
+199 YEASIP
-204 AENTSV
+204 ENTTV

-222 DTGNASKVSYSIK
+222 DTGNASKVSYRIQ
-235 EVIPDNVNNLQL
+235 EVIPDNMNNLQL
-247 FYILTNGNVMLNGS
+247 FYILNNGSLVLNGS
-261 LDYAKNAFYQIKI
+261 LDYAKNTFYQIKI
-274 LAQDGGGWLHNN
+274 LAQDGGGWLHNA
-286 WTIQKSF
+286 WIIQNSS
-293 TYLSLTIKDVPN
+293 TYLSLTITDVPN

-341 NDKISYII
+341 NDNIFYII
-349 TNASVPFAIN
+349 TNASAPFAIN
-359 KTTGTIT
+359 NTTGAIT
-366 VSEPLDREQLPSEE
+366 VSEPLDREQLPSDE

-386 AREEHPDIHGQVAQT
+386 AREEHPDIYGKEAQA
-401 STLVTVLVTDVN
+401 STWVTILVTDVN
-413 DNKPQFYNCSLSS
+413 DNKPQFYSCSLSS

-433 QNHFTGNIIEHS
+433 QNNFTGSIIEHS

-462 KGINSNFEL
+462 KGINSSFEL

-512 VVQVIAND
+512 VVQIIADD

-549 STYTLSVMENS
+549 STYSLSVMENS

-587 LPETIHNIFTVN
+587 LPENIRNVFTVN

-623 NLQAK
+623 NLQAR
-628 DGGNL
+628 DGGGL

-645 ANDMAPVV
+645 ANDMAPIV

-668 AQIQAIDNDEPDSPN
+668 TQIQAIDNDMPDTPN
-683 SKLGFMILPGLFS
+683 SKLGFMILPGPFS
-696 DNFTINGDTGEM
+696 NNFTINRDTGEM
-708 HSKEPL
+708 HSTEPL
-714 DREALEDE
+714 DCEALEDE
-722 RGQMVVTVMVYDH
+722 HGQMVVTVMVYDH
-735 GKPPLNTTVNV
+735 GEPPLNTTVNV

-769 FEDSPGSFVGEVK
+769 FEDSPGRSCMARFAGPAVAPSQCPLPTQCLSPPAGSFVGEVK
-782 ATDADQ
+782 ATDADR

-798 LERGNG
+798 LERDIG

-826 DPEMSLDYDTLQ
+826 DPEIHLDYDTLQ
-838 QKFFTLTVLA
+838 QKFFILTVLA

-853 DSTGDK
+853 DNTGDK
-859 ANVSVIVHILDVND
+859 ANVSVTVHILDVND
-873 ESPTILP
+873 VSPTILP
-880 GSLQDVSVA
+880 SSLQDVSVA

-899 TLSAFDPDTNH
+899 TLKAFDPDTNH
-910 SLVFEELAVACFKG
+910 SLLFEELAVACFKG
-924 DSSAEDVCWEWF
+924 DSSAGDVCWDWF
-936 VLAPNGSVLVNSS
+936 LLAPNGSVLVNSS

-990 DNMPVFEAISET
+990 DNVPVFEAISET
-1002 FVRGPGWG
+1002 F
-1010 YSVLSMKA
+1010 
-1018 MGPKAAVGAWNPGAV
+1018 
-1033 WAWGLQQVWLLTS
+1033 
-1046 MTAPS
+1046 
-1051 ICLFLAVVVPEI
+1051 VVVPEI

-1074 ATDADSGLGGTIT
+1074 ATDADTGLGGTIT
-1087 FSIISVVFVEDNGV
+1087 FSIISVVFVEDNGG

-1112 TTPDKGAYI
+1112 TIPDKGAYV

-1133 LKGQYKVTVEAADG
+1133 LKGQYKVTVEAKDG

-1167 RVRLQFVTTVEE
+1167 RVRLQFLTTVEE

-1205 SMEDTRDTRVDA
+1205 GMEDTRDTHVDA

-1232 LDVNDV
+1232 LDVNDL
-1238 SILIQSDP
+1238 ITLIQSDP

-1264 VTKPTKEAE
+1264 VAKPTREVE

-1285 LIFILIMTLVLVLT
+1285 FIFILIMTLVLVLT
-1299 TRSYKRKLSA
+1299 TRSYKRKLNA

-1339 GANPMLNQPLDPSHD
+1339 GANPMLNRPLDPSHD
-1354 LGFHEDSISVTSTNS
+1354 LGFHEDSISVTSMNS

-1384 VEVKMQPTDPTD
+1384 VEQVKMQPTDPTD
-1396 KEVLVAALNLKEPT
+1396 KEVLVAALNMKEPT
-1410 KTAYL
+1410 RTAYL

>member
-1 MQGWTVGKAWGLQ
+1 L
-14 LEEKPGLEVW
+14 LFLL
-24 DEHRVSGNTV
+24 VSGNTV
-34 PIINVTIF
+34 PAFNMTIF

-57 QAYDLDNDPLT
+57 KAYDLDNDPLT

-73 TDAFYFSVDSKSGRV
+73 TDAFYFSVNSTSGNV
-88 TLRNSLDREVRA
+88 TLRNSLDRE
-100 EDGVRCPCLSES
+100 
-112 LGVWGWKAEPVGHSL
+112 
-127 EGKLSS
+127 
-133 QRLGLTI
+133 
-140 QGLSFTVVLTKSC
+140 
-153 LMSPQLQARLTI
+153 LQARLTI
-165 TARVSDGV
+165 IARVSDGV
-173 NNEVS
+173 NDGVS
-178 RKITIIVEDRNDN
+178 QKMIIIVEDRNDN

-199 YNAIV
+199 YNAVIP
-204 AENTSV
+204 ENTNL

-222 DTGNASKVSYSIK
+222 DTGNASKVSYGIE
-235 EVIPDNVNNLQL
+235 EVIPDNAKNHQL
-247 FYILTNGNVMLNGS
+247 FYILPNGSVVLNGS
-261 LDYAKNAFYQIKI
+261 LDYATNTFYQIKI
-274 LAQDGGGWLHNN
+274 LAQDSGGLLHNA
-286 WTIQKSF
+286 WVVQKSF
-293 TYLSLTIKDVPN
+293 NYLSLTIKDVPN

-326 TIVLTVTAMDQDTGV
+326 TTVLTVTAMDRDTGV
-341 NDKISYII
+341 NDEIFYTI
-349 TNASVPFAIN
+349 TNASVPFVIN
-359 KTTGTIT
+359 VTTGTIT

-386 AREEHPDIHGQVAQT
+386 AREKNLDIHGKVAET

-433 QNHFTGNIIEHS
+433 QNNFMGNIIEHS
-445 STRLP
+445 SSRLP
-450 VSNLNIV
+450 VSNLNII
-457 AYDPD
+457 AHDPD
-462 KGINSNFEL
+462 KGINSSFEL
-471 SLQGPNANAF
+471 SLQGPNAAAF
-481 TVFPTTIVGAGE
+481 SVFPTTIVGSGE

-499 NSSLVDYEISHVM
+499 DSSLVDYEISHVM
-512 VVQVIAND
+512 VVQIIAND

-534 IDLIDSNDHIPEFPQ
+534 IDLIDTNDHIPEFPQ
-549 STYTLSVMENS
+549 STYNLSVVENS
-560 PDGTVISPNITAYDP
+560 PDGTIISPNITAYDP

-587 LPETIHNIFTVN
+587 LPESIRKIFAVN

-628 DGGNL
+628 DGGDL

-645 ANDMAPVV
+645 ANDMPPVF

-668 AQIQAIDNDEPDSPN
+668 TKIQAIDNDEPDSPN
-683 SKLGFMILPGLFS
+683 SKLGFKILPGPFIN
-696 DNFTINGDTGEM
+696 NFTINADTNEM
-708 HSKEPL
+708 HSTEPL

-722 RGQMVVTVMVYDH
+722 RGQMVVEVMAYDH
-735 GKPPLNTTVNV
+735 GEPQLNTTEKV

-758 VFLNQSYEFSV
+758 MFLNQSYEFSV
-769 FEDSPGSFVGEVK
+769 FEDSPGSFVGEVN
-782 ATDADQ
+782 ATDADR

-798 LERGNG
+798 LERGSG

-811 STRLGPGNY
+811 SSRLGPGNY

-826 DPEMSLDYDTLQ
+826 DPDMSLDYDSLQ

-853 DSTGDK
+853 DNTGDK
-859 ANVSVIVHILDVND
+859 ANVSVMVHILDVND
-873 ESPTILP
+873 EPPTILP
-880 GSLQDVSVA
+880 DSLQDVSVA
-889 ENGTQQGLIH
+889 ENGMQQGLIH
-899 TLSAFDPDTNH
+899 TLDAFDPDTNH
-910 SLVFEELAVACFKG
+910 SLVFEELGVTCFKG
-924 DSSAEDVCWEWF
+924 DSSAEDVCRDWF
-936 VLAPNGSVLVNSS
+936 LLAPNGSVLVNSS

-962 LRVEDLYTEKGNRYS
+962 LRAEDLYTEKGNRYS

-990 DNMPVFEAISET
+990 DNPPVFEAISET
-1002 FVRGPGWG
+1002 FVG
-1010 YSVLSMKA
+1010 
-1018 MGPKAAVGAWNPGAV
+1018 
-1033 WAWGLQQVWLLTS
+1033 
-1046 MTAPS
+1046 
-1051 ICLFLAVVVPEI
+1051 VPEI
-1063 SPVELQVATVK
+1063 APVDLQVATVK
-1074 ATDADSGLGGTIT
+1074 ATDADTGLGGVIT
-1087 FSIISVVFVEDNGV
+1087 FSIVSVELVEDNGV
-1101 SRPFEN
+1101 SRPFGSI
-1107 LFGVS
+1107 FKVS
-1112 TTPDKGAYI
+1112 PTIDKGTYI
-1121 GSIRVASNLDES
+1121 GRIQVASNLDES
-1133 LKGQYKVTVEAADG
+1133 LKGQYKVTVEAQDS

-1179 VQSNSENIKLAL
+1179 VQSNSESIKLAL

-1205 SMEDTRDTRVDA
+1205 SMEDTRDTQVDA
-1217 KSVMEAYFVYSNGTA
+1217 KAVMEAYFVYSNGTA
-1232 LDVNDV
+1232 LDVNEV
-1238 SILIQSDP
+1238 LSILIQSDP
-1246 VGLAEL
+1246 LELAEL

-1264 VTKPTKEAE
+1264 ATKPTKEVE

-1285 LIFILIMTLVLVLT
+1285 LIFILVMTLVLVLT

-1339 GANPMLNQPLDPSHD
+1339 GANPMLNRPLDPSHD
-1354 LGFHEDSISVTSTNS
+1354 LGFHEDSISVTSMNS
-1369 LDENTVNAPADDNFE
+1369 LDENTVNAPADDSFE
-1384 VEVKMQPTDPTD
+1384 VEQVKMRPTDPSD

>member
-1 MQGWTVGKAWGLQ
+1 LLFPA
-14 LEEKPGLEVW
+14 
-24 DEHRVSGNTV
+24 VSGNTV
-34 PIINVTIF
+34 PIFNTTIF

-49 LGQFAFQL
+49 LRQVAFQL
-57 QAYDLDNDPLT
+57 DAHDLDNDPLT

-73 TDAFYFSVDSKSGRV
+73 TDAFYFSVDSKSGKV
-88 TLRNSLDREVRA
+88 TLRNSLDRE
-100 EDGVRCPCLSES
+100 
-112 LGVWGWKAEPVGHSL
+112 
-127 EGKLSS
+127 
-133 QRLGLTI
+133 
-140 QGLSFTVVLTKSC
+140 
-153 LMSPQLQARLTI
+153 LQARLTI

-178 RKITIIVEDRNDN
+178 QKMIIIVEDRNDN
-191 APVFQYLP
+191 APVFQFLP
-199 YNAIV
+199 YNTIV
-204 AENTSV
+204 PENTSL

-222 DTGNASKVSYSIK
+222 DTGNASKVNYDIE
-235 EVIPDNVNNLQL
+235 EVTPDNTKNHQL
-247 FYILTNGNVMLNGS
+247 FYILPNGSVVLNGS
-261 LDYAKNAFYQIKI
+261 LDYATNTFFQIKI
-274 LAQDGGGWLHNN
+274 LAKDSGGLLHNN
-286 WTIQKSF
+286 WIVQESF
-293 TYLSLTIKDVPN
+293 NYLSLTIEDVPN
-305 LDPRFLNEPYSGSV
+305 LDPQFLNEFYSGSV

-326 TIVLTVTAMDQDTGV
+326 TTVLTVTAMDRDTGV
-341 NDKISYII
+341 KDEIFYNI
-349 TNASVPFAIN
+349 TNASVPFVIN
-359 KTTGTIT
+359 VTTGTIT
-366 VSEPLDREQLPSEE
+366 VSAPLDREQLPSEE
-380 VLLEVT
+380 VLLEVR
-386 AREEHPDIHGQVAQT
+386 AREKHLDIHGKVAQT

-433 QNHFTGNIIEHS
+433 QNNFTGNIIEHS
-445 STRLP
+445 SSRLP

-457 AYDPD
+457 AHDPD
-462 KGINSNFEL
+462 KGINSSFEL
-471 SLQGPNANAF
+471 SLQGPNATAF
-481 TVFPTTIVGAGE
+481 SVFPTTIVGSGE

-512 VVQVIAND
+512 VVQIIAND

-534 IDLIDSNDHIPEFPQ
+534 INLIDTNDHIPEFPQ
-549 STYTLSVMENS
+549 STYYLTVKENS
-560 PDGTVISPNITAYDP
+560 PNGTIISSNITAYDP
-575 DSGVLGQITYQL
+575 DSGVLGQVTYQL
-587 LPETIHNIFTVN
+587 LPESIRETFTVN
-599 ATTGALLVHNGSLLD
+599 ATTGALLVYNGSLLD
-614 RETRSIYYA
+614 REARSIYYA

-628 DGGNL
+628 DGGDL

-645 ANDMAPVV
+645 VNDMAPII

-668 AQIQAIDNDEPDSPN
+668 TQIQAIDNDEPDSLN
-683 SKLGFMILPGLFS
+683 SKLGFKILPGLFS
-696 DNFTINGDTGEM
+696 NNFTIDANTGEM

-714 DREALEDE
+714 DREAVEDE
-722 RGQMVVTVMVYDH
+722 RGQMVVVVMVHDN
-735 GKPPLNTTVNV
+735 GEPQLNTTVNV

-769 FEDSPGSFVGEVK
+769 FEGSPESFVGAVE
-782 ATDADQ
+782 ATDADR
-788 TEINSRISFR
+788 TEINSRISFQ
-798 LERGNG
+798 LERSSG

-811 STRLGPGNY
+811 SSRRGPGNY
-820 SGQLSV
+820 SGQLLV
-826 DPEMSLDYDTLQ
+826 DLDMSLDYDTLE

-853 DSTGDK
+853 DNAGDK
-859 ANVSVIVHILDVND
+859 ANVSVMVHILDVND

-880 GSLQDVSVA
+880 DSLQDVSVL
-889 ENGTQQGLIH
+889 ENGTQKGLIH
-899 TLSAFDPDTNH
+899 TLNAFDPDTNH
-910 SLVFEELAVACFKG
+910 SLVFEELAVTCFKG
-924 DSSAEDVCWEWF
+924 DSSAEDVCRDWF

-990 DNMPVFEAISET
+990 DNTPVFEAISET
-1002 FVRGPGWG
+1002 FV
-1010 YSVLSMKA
+1010 
-1018 MGPKAAVGAWNPGAV
+1018 
-1033 WAWGLQQVWLLTS
+1033 
-1046 MTAPS
+1046 
-1051 ICLFLAVVVPEI
+1051 VVPEI
-1063 SPVELQVATVK
+1063 SPVDLQVATVK
-1074 ATDADSGLGGTIT
+1074 ATDADSGPGGTIT
-1087 FSIISVVFVEDNGV
+1087 FSIVSVVLVEDNGV

-1107 LFGVS
+1107 LFRVV
-1112 TTPDKGAYI
+1112 TTLDKGTYI
-1121 GSIRVASNLDES
+1121 GSIQVASNLDES
-1133 LKGQYKVTVEAADG
+1133 VKGQYQVTVEAQDG

-1158 SIFTVDQSY
+1158 NVSVTPSPGPGHHTPGPAPLTPAPHTQIFTVDQSY

-1205 SMEDTRDTRVDA
+1205 SMEDTRDTQVDA

-1232 LDVNDV
+1232 LDVNDL

-1246 VGLAEL
+1246 LGLAEL

-1264 VTKPTKEAE
+1264 VTNPTKETE

-1285 LIFILIMTLVLVLT
+1285 LIFILIVTLVLVLT

-1339 GANPMLNQPLDPSHD
+1339 GANPMLNRPFDPSHD
-1354 LGFHEDSISVTSTNS
+1354 LGFHEDSISVTSMNS
-1369 LDENTVNAPADDNFE
+1369 LDENTVNAPADDSFE
-1384 VEVKMQPTDPTD
+1384 VKQVKTQPTDPTD

-1415 NTTFTTTDL
+1415 NTIFTTTDL